1 LFAESEHGHSPHHG
15 TGIRWLDMI
24 VAVSV
29 IFISVVSLVVSIEH
43 GRTMGELVRE
53 NQKMVA
59 GSTMPFLTYGGSQF
73 DPVTSQRILK
83 LILKNGGVGPA
94 RIDWF
99 ELRYKGVPYSSNKAL
114 LHACCS
120 AALSKD
126 GVLPK
131 GVFYANV
138 SGMMLPQ
145 RESIDFIDLTSD
157 AGPDLINALDDARE
171 DIRVHACYC
180 SVLEECWQTDFT
192 RGSRP
197 VRVTECH
204 PPSAKTLW

>member
-1 LFAESEHGHSPHHG
+1 LFAESEHGHSHHHG

-24 VAVSV
+24 VAVSA

-43 GRTMGELVRE
+43 GRTMGEMVRE

-59 GSTMPFLTYGGSQF
+59 GSTMPFLTYGGSHF
-73 DPVTSQRILK
+73 DPVTNQRGLK

-99 ELRYKGVPYSSNKAL
+99 ELRYKGVPYSSEKAL

-120 AALSKD
+120 AALPKD
-126 GVLPK
+126 DK
-131 GVFYANV
+131 GIFYANV

-145 RESIDFIDLTSD
+145 RESIDFIDLNSD
-157 AGPDLINALDDARE
+157 AGLDLLNALDHARQ
-171 DIRVHACYC
+171 DIRVQACYC

-192 RGSRP
+192 RLP

-204 PPSAKTLW
+204 PPSANTLW